1 MSLVDKLNNDIKDAM
16 RAKDKVR
23 LGVLRMML
31 SEVKY
36 AQAAVGMGQPLD
48 DAAAT
53 KVFGSYQK
61 KLQKSLDDY
70 PAGEKRDAIQ
80 DEINIVDEYLPKK
93 ASAAEV
99 EKVVKEVIS
108 ASDNKEFGPL
118 MKQVMAKL
126 GSSADGKVVNEI
138 LKKLLA

>member
-1 MSLVDKLNNDIKDAM
+1 MSLVEKLNNDIKESMKAQNKM
-16 RAKDKVR
+16 R

-36 AQAAVGMGQPLD
+36 AQAAVGMGQPID
-48 DAAAT
+48 DAAVT
-53 KVFGSYQK
+53 KVLGTYQK

-70 PAGEKRDAIQ
+70 PSGEKRSVIQ
-80 DEINIVDEYLPKK
+80 EEINIVEEYLPKK
-93 ASAAEV
+93 ASAADI
-99 EKVVKEVIS
+99 EKVAQEIIS
-108 ASDNKEFGPL
+108 SSDSKEFGPL

-126 GSSADGKVVNEI
+126 GAAADGKLVNEI

>member
-36 AQAAVGMGQPLD
+36 AQAAVGMGQPFD
-48 DAAAT
+48 DAAAL

-61 KLQKSLDDY
+61 KLQKSLGDY
-70 PAGEKRDAIQ
+70 PEGEKREALEE
-80 DEINIVDEYLPKK
+80 EIGIVEEYLPKK

-99 EKVVKEVIS
+99 EKIAKEIIS
-108 ASDNKEFGPL
+108 ASDSKDFGPL
-118 MKQVMAKL
+118 MKQVMTRL
-126 GSSADGKVVNEI
+126 GAAADGKVVGEI